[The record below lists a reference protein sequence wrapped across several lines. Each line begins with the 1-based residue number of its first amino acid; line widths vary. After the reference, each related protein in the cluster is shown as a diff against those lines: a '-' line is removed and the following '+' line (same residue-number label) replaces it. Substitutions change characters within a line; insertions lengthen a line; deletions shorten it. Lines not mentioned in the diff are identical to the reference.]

1 MPGPVSG
8 LAVGYSPA
16 VNGRTYPAHR
26 PLLQLDQMLTSG
38 AVRASDGRVLPPV
51 GSHKGTAVRWLLEE
65 RPDALIYPT
74 VNFASMPWLMWKP
87 APCAHTIRYAPGFR
101 FADSVFDLP
110 GAIVPLFHFT
120 GP

>member
-1 MPGPVSG
+1 MMLASLNLHCGRQADGTPFDMPGPVSG

-51 GSHKGTAVRWLLEE
+51 GSDHVA
-65 RPDALIYPT
+65 
-74 VNFASMPWLMWKP
+74 
-87 APCAHTIRYAPGFR
+87 IRAR
-101 FADSVFDLP
+101 LRV
-110 GAIVPLFHFT
+110 V
-120 GP
+120 